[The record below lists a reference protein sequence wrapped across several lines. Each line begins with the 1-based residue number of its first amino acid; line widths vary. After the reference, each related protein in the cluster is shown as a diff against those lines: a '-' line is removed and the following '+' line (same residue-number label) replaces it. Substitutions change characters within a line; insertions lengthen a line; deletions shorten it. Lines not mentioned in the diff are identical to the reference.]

1 MTLILNILFA
11 WIAIISGIL
20 LSIIWLIRLIQ
31 LTMDKSELKENLKK
45 INKILRKNHINIGY
59 IFLLSSFI
67 HGMLSSFSILS
78 FNYGTITIIIGVIIW
93 HTFVDKSN
101 LGKMWI
107 KYHRQLTIIL
117 IITTIIHI
125 VEVGGFIGI
134 ENIINNLTNNTKTEL
149 QINNKEKVKYKD
161 GIYEGIGDGYRPG
174 LKVEVTIKE
183 GKIQEINIIEHNEV
197 GSRFYYPAFEMIPSQ
212 IIEEQTTNV
221 DIVTGATR
229 SSNGI
234 IQAVENALSQA
245 IK

>member
-20 LSIIWLIRLIQ
+20 LSIIWLIRIIQ
-31 LTMDKSELKENLKK
+31 LKMNKCPQKDQLIK
-45 INKILRKNHINIGY
+45 INKTLRKNHINLGY
-59 IFLLSSFI
+59 IFLLSSLI

-78 FNYGTITIIIGVIIW
+78 INYGTITFVIGCIIW

-101 LGKMWI
+101 LGKIWI

-117 IITTIIHI
+117 VITTIIHI
-125 VEVGGFIGI
+125 VEVGGFMGI
-134 ENIINNLTNNTKTEL
+134 ENILTNFNNGTRTEL
-149 QINNKEKVKYKD
+149 QINSKEKLEYED
-161 GIYEGIGDGYRPG
+161 GIYEGIGDGYRAG

-183 GKIQEINIIEHNEV
+183 GKIYGINIIEHNEV
-197 GSRFYYPAFEMIPSQ
+197 GSRFYTPAFAMIPTK

-245 IK
+245 AK